1 VNAEVISVGDA
12 DNMTKNVSS
21 SDVSMGDCIKEIVTN
36 NNVVPSQADLV
47 VLSTSSTTHDTN
59 MVNSTDDFEEKGQ
72 NVKSVADL
80 TTHEI
85 NEVHT
90 LVEDKQL
97 DKEVADSIS
106 HETNAVSSTDNY
118 GENEKEIIAEATS
131 CNIPS
136 TSSIEQATSCNIPST
151 SSIEQEKQIEEVINN
166 PAPEKTNMT
175 SNIDCVEEKKQIDV
189 DVKTNRDI
197 SVLCTTEA
205 IEEKDT
211 TSDIKAENT
220 TSNVEDKKQSEE
232 IGAGDISDGTSM
244 IYSTVNVEKM
254 HNTEGPSFHEKIV
267 VNSTE
272 NVEEKYEETM
282 VDPTS
287 HSTGIVTA
295 IDSVEERKNDE
306 TSADLTSPG
315 INAEHATDSVEEK
328 KDGEAILE
336 STSYKIE
343 TVGGT
348 DDVKEKQKNEETTA
362 DQISGEND
370 TAQGTYD
377 AEKGLQKKD
386 AATIPVSDNS
396 LVSDKS
402 EVTKKPDAVEGTEQK
417 EEAAAKEINTVQSTD
432 DLKEAG
438 QNEEIAD
445 KEVIVDSD
453 RSHVSLKVLLADKNV
468 ETKEKK
474 PSTKDRVLS
483 FRRRSSSK
491 DNESPAKPG
500 SPKAGSGQQDWNSP
514 ARLPAEKKP
523 KGKKQQWVPFICCPS
538 IH

>member
-1 VNAEVISVGDA
+1 
-12 DNMTKNVSS
+12 MTKNVSS
-21 SDVSMGDCIKEIVTN
+21 SDVSMGDGIKEIVTN
-36 NNVVPSQADLV
+36 NNVVSSQADLV

-59 MVNSTDDFEEKGQ
+59 MVNSTDDLEEKGQ

-97 DKEVADSIS
+97 GKEVVADSIS

-118 GENEKEIIAEATS
+118 GENEKETIAEATS

-136 TSSIEQATSCNIPST
+136 A

-205 IEEKDT
+205 IEEKGT

-244 IYSTVNVEKM
+244 IYSTVNTEKM
-254 HNTEGPSFHEKIV
+254 HNEDVTEGPSSHEKIV

-272 NVEEKYEETM
+272 NVEEKYETT

-287 HSTGIVTA
+287 HSTGIITA

-306 TSADLTSPG
+306 TSANLTSPG
-315 INAEHATDSVEEK
+315 INAEHASDSIEEK
-328 KDGEAILE
+328 KDGEPILE

-348 DDVKEKQKNEETTA
+348 DDVKEKQKDEETTA
-362 DQISGEND
+362 DQISGENN

-377 AEKGLQKKD
+377 AEALQNKD
-386 AATIPVSDNS
+386 TATVPVSDNS

-402 EVTKKPDAVEGTEQK
+402 EVAKKPDAVEGTEQK
-417 EEAAAKEINTVQSTD
+417 EEVAAKEISTVQSTD

-523 KGKKQQWVPFICCPS
+523 KGKKQQWVPFICCTS